1 MNEIKVASNRIPAIL
16 RAIDE
21 ISFHTSILALNAA
34 VEAAG
39 EAPAQSLLSEEA
51 ANDTLA
57 LIEASIGGS
66 IAALRPAAADREA
79 ATGNEALR
87 GVAERIRRM
96 RCAPGGSKHPARVAV
111 RQTRSFGDAR

>member
-39 EAPAQSLLSEEA
+39 EAPAQSFLNEEA

-57 LIEASIGGS
+57 LIEVSIGGL
-66 IAALRPAAADREA
+66 AGLVLYTLEYVLR
-79 ATGNEALR
+79 L
-87 GVAERIRRM
+87 V
-96 RCAPGGSKHPARVAV
+96 
-111 RQTRSFGDAR
+111 

>member
-39 EAPAQSLLSEEA
+39 EAPAQSFLSEEA

-66 IAALRPAAADREA
+66 IAALRPAAPYREA
-79 ATGNEALR
+79 GSEAFR

-96 RCAPGGSKHPARVAV
+96 RCAPGGSKHPARAAV